1 MSKKVLAIVKV
12 VGSKYDSSSVCN
24 ITDDTELDNTYMNL
38 GKDAV
43 DVDVVKHSVDV
54 PAHITVY
61 QYNSELRVAV
71 CMDQESKLAKSERNY
86 FPVLLTLLT
95 FKENVMIGS
104 KSMEVYSTKELVA
117 LLRINVP
124 MHVVNT
130 RIELSD
136 FDCNAEMVIANQD
149 DRTILSIVQA
159 IPKEEGFEYDTK
171 ESIAAERAEELA
183 ELRNAARAAAKRM
196 RKALFG
202 MNSDDLKSMRGT
214 MNPDDML
221 AELKAAINGDD
232 HDCTKCTEVDCPNHP
247 EYKEEDDDIDKRN
260 IN

>member
-1 MSKKVLAIVKV
+1 MNKKVLAIVKV

-24 ITDDTELDNTYMNL
+24 ITDDIELDNTYMKL

-43 DVDVVKHSVDV
+43 GIDVVKHSVDV

-71 CMDQESKLAKSERNY
+71 RMDQESKLAKSERNW

-95 FKENVMIGS
+95 FKDNVITGS

-124 MHVVNT
+124 MYVVNT

-171 ESIAAERAEELA
+171 ESIIAERTEELNEVKA
-183 ELRNAARAAAKRM
+183 FAKAMVKRM
-196 RKALFG
+196 TKALFG
-202 MNSDDLKSMRGT
+202 MNSDDFDGDKTL
-214 MNPDDML
+214 DD
-221 AELKAAINGDD
+221 LKATLDD
-232 HDCTKCTEVDCPNHP
+232 SHDCTECDEDLCPNHP
-247 EYKEEDDDIDKRN
+247 NNKEMHMN
-260 IN
+260 